1 MRRFEDRLRH
11 ELLRNLP
18 PTVRLALLA
27 MIACIF
33 SATAACS
40 HKPATASVPT
50 NTPAPAGRLPMW
62 PDQVNTAGWDKAWT
76 NLLNVAEQSFTP
88 SLPKL
93 LGVEVELVVGNPGEA
108 EDELTL
114 TVLDTKNQEVVTV
127 TEKVQTA
134 NSDTVMFLMPT
145 NGVALSPGQ
154 TYRLRLTG
162 GTTFGWK
169 YVVGG
174 YKNGEATF
182 NGKPLL
188 AQARSTFLFRTFGK
202 D

>member
-1 MRRFEDRLRH
+1 
-11 ELLRNLP
+11 
-18 PTVRLALLA
+18 
-27 MIACIF
+27 
-33 SATAACS
+33 
-40 HKPATASVPT
+40 
-50 NTPAPAGRLPMW
+50 MW